1 MTLFTRSDR
10 VSGQIK
16 QVLTEILQKDVSD
29 PRLEMVT
36 VTSVKM
42 TNDLRIARIYFTMA
56 GSKRTAKDA
65 IAGFKSAQ
73 KYIKR
78 HLGDQLG
85 LRYMPNIE
93 FYYDDTFDHASQIN
107 ALLKAVLKNDETDN
121 RENQEE

>member
-10 VSGQIK
+10 VSGQIQK
-16 QVLTEILQKDVSD
+16 ALTEILQKDVSD

-36 VTSVKM
+36 ITSVKM

-56 GSKRTAKDA
+56 GSRRTPKEV
-65 IAGFKSAQ
+65 IGGFNSAQ

-78 HLGDQLG
+78 RLADQLG

-93 FYYDDTFDHASQIN
+93 FYYDDTFDHASEVN
-107 ALLKAVLKNDETDN
+107 ALLKTVLKNDETDN
-121 RENQEE
+121 REHPEE